1 VPGLELLAYELA
13 LRALDQ
19 QEAALVELRSRTGIL
34 LAASALTASFLGAP
48 ALSGGLDLPVALALA
63 AFVGVV
69 LMSSTVLL
77 PKDDLIF
84 ALAGAHV
91 HEALHGLDV
100 EDAHRLVAQWLER
113 LRARNQPTIAGLRA
127 RFAWACGA
135 LIAQTLLLALALA
148 VD

>member
-1 VPGLELLAYELA
+1 MPSLELLAYELA
-13 LRALDQ
+13 LRALNQ
-19 QEAALVELRSRTGIL
+19 QEAAIVELRSRTGTL
-34 LAASALTASFLGAP
+34 LAAF
-48 ALSGGLDLPVALALA
+48 ALA

-69 LMSSTVLL
+69 LISSTVLL

-91 HEALHGLDV
+91 HEALHGLDG
-100 EDAHRLVAQWLER
+100 EEAHRLVAQWLER
-113 LRARNQPTIAGLRA
+113 LRARNQPTVTRLRA